1 MVDEKTTQHGH
12 NRKVQIEVLT
22 YDPRACSP
30 CWYMVEM
37 VKRAV
42 QSFPDQ
48 VEWKETA
55 IRTKEGF
62 ERSCLSGNLH
72 LPAILIEGIPE
83 FQSLIPSEH
92 QLVAAIQRHIQG

>member
-1 MVDEKTTQHGH
+1 MVDERFHPI
-12 NRKVQIEVLT
+12 NDRKIQIEVLT
-22 YDPRACSP
+22 YDTRACSP

-42 QSFPDQ
+42 RSFPGK

-55 IRTKEGF
+55 VRTKEGL
-62 ERSCLSGNLH
+62 ERFGNSGVTH
-72 LPAILIEGIPE
+72 LPTIMIDGIPE

-92 QLVAAIQRHIQG
+92 QLVEAIRRHIQG